1 MTHTSA
7 FPARSYL
14 FAPASHPRRREK
26 AFECGADAVIL
37 DLEDAVAAD
46 EKHAARAAVA
56 ELLGT
61 PRPVPVWV
69 RVNGTDT
76 PWCLADL
83 EAVTRPGLA
92 GVVLPKAE
100 RPDQLTSL
108 DWVLGQLERRAG
120 LGPGT
125 IGMMA
130 LVETAVG
137 VECLAEL
144 ARATPRLTRLAFGIA
159 DYSLDVGLDAGEDEA
174 GIAYIRAR
182 LVHVSRA
189 AGLGPPVDSVVVQ
202 VRESARFRE
211 SAARAR
217 GLGLFGKLCIHPDQV
232 ALANEAFA
240 PTAAEVTRAR
250 TVVRAFAAAQAA
262 GSAAIQVDGE
272 FIDSP
277 VGARARATLALADRL
292 KILAEM

>member
-1 MTHTSA
+1 MPHSIA
-7 FPARSYL
+7 AARSYL

-37 DLEDAVAAD
+37 DLEDAVPPA
-46 EKHAARAAVA
+46 EKDAARRAVA
-56 ELLGT
+56 ELLAT
-61 PRPVPVWV
+61 ARPTPVWV
-69 RVNGTDT
+69 RVNGADT
-76 PWCLADL
+76 PWCFGDL
-83 EAVTRPGLA
+83 EAVASPRLA
-92 GVVLPKAE
+92 GLVVPKVE

-130 LVETAVG
+130 LVETAAG
-137 VECLAEL
+137 VERLGEL
-144 ARATPRLTRLAFGIA
+144 ARATPRLARLSFGVA
-159 DYSLDVGLDAGEDEA
+159 DYSLDLGLDPGDEES
-174 GIAYIRAR
+174 GIAYVRAR
-182 LVHVSRA
+182 LVHASRA

-202 VRESARFRE
+202 VREPGRFRD
-211 SAARAR
+211 SAVRAR

-240 PTAAEVTRAR
+240 PTAAEVERAR
-250 TVVRAFAAAQAA
+250 AVVRAFEAAQAE

-272 FIDSP
+272 FVDYP
-277 VGARARATLALADRL
+277 VVARARATLALAGRL
-292 KILAEM
+292 DADCGA